1 MGLYLELQRI
11 GAQLDG
17 ADVLNM
23 CEAAGLIVTVRDDAG
38 HVRHWSQSL
47 LHKLELTSLTDP
59 RAWASQLTMYNE
71 QGDQFDVE
79 DGPWSRTRRTGI
91 EQPSTII
98 LLRTHRGREL
108 WLQMSYSPLELGA
121 EGWSTLG
128 IGTDVTAMKQAE
140 GKFRHLAAT
149 DRLTGL
155 LNRRG
160 LLERILQLPA
170 RGSSPLE
177 ACVVML
183 DLDRFKRVNDRHRHA
198 AGDEALRHVATILDR
213 SARDNDI
220 VARWGG
226 EEFIAVLPDADIRIA
241 ARVAERMRA
250 SVAREP
256 LRLDDERELRLTIS
270 AGVARGMCGS
280 VEEFT
285 AIAAA
290 SDRALYVAKESGR
303 DRVVCDGA
311 AESGGAVAA

>member
-11 GAQLDG
+11 GAQLGG

-38 HVRHWSQSL
+38 HVRHWSRSL
-47 LHKLELTSLTDP
+47 LEKLELTSLTNP
-59 RAWASQLTMYNE
+59 REWASQLTMYDE
-71 QGDQFDVE
+71 QGEQFDAE

-91 EQPSTII
+91 EQPGTII
-98 LLRTHRGREL
+98 LLRTHGGREL
-108 WLQMSYSPLELGA
+108 WLQISYSPLELGA

-160 LLERILQLPA
+160 LLERIRQLRA

-177 ACVVML
+177 ASVVML
-183 DLDRFKRVNDRHRHA
+183 DLDRFKQVNDHHGHA
-198 AGDEALRHVATILDR
+198 AGDAALRHVATILGS

-226 EEFIAVLPDADIRIA
+226 DEFIVVLPDADIQIA

-250 SVAREP
+250 NVARQPVP
-256 LRLDDERELRLTIS
+256 LDHEQGLRLTVS
-270 AGVARGMCGS
+270 AGVARGICGN
-280 VEEFT
+280 VEEFAT
-285 AIAAA
+285 ITAAA
-290 SDRALYVAKESGR
+290 DRALYVAKANGR
-303 DRVVCDGA
+303 DRVACDGA
-311 AESGGAVAA
+311 SESSGSVAA